1 MTERAVTTSEHENDQ
16 EERGRDRELTKKTRS
31 WSEMT
36 VEGQKVANFAG
47 MPRPEKF
54 QEVRDGAE
62 Y

>member
-16 EERGRDRELTKKTRS
+16 EEWGRDRELTKKTRS
-31 WSEMT
+31 WSETT

-47 MPRPEKF
+47 TPRPEKF